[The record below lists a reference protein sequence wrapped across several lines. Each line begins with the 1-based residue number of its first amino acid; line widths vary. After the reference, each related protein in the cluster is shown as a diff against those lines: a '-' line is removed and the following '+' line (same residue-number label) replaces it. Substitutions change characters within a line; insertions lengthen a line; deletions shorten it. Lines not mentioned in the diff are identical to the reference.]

1 MTSSSSSD
9 LLPTVDHFDHLPD
22 SIVLLIFNKLLD
34 VKTLGRCYVVSKRFQ
49 NLIPQAENVVVRVDC
64 VISDDDVTPNSI
76 SGGMRSEFRSDLTSS
91 LNYWGWL
98 TLVDIGLGELFYY
111 IITNGRLEENEAR
124 HYFQQIIS
132 GVESCHLH
140 KVVHR
145 DLKPE
150 NLLLDSKGNVK
161 VADFGLANVMRD
173 GHLLKTSVEAQVL
186 SGRLYAGPKVDV
198 WSCGVILYALLT
210 VIFPFDDENV
220 STLFAKIKSGIY
232 TIPNY
237 LSLGAR
243 DLISRMLIV
252 DPVNRITIPEIYKHP
267 WYSIK
272 SVIMTTKLSI
282 RNEPSS
288 RNLADARTL
297 VQQAR
302 NEAAEFRFKYGSMS
316 GRLIDGL
323 KAKFNLYPQCTFM
336 VAVGYHDRDEANR
349 VVKNDDADLVAFG
362 RVFLANF
369 DLPRRFMLNAPLN
382 NRFRKYM
389 VVPSNLKEI
398 YTHKGSF
405 SQQKNECGAL
415 LWSISNA
422 DNQHASDSRM
432 ESKHISDYLVYLL
445 VTYPVIL
452 QIDIGM
458 IRLGLTL
465 KKMEKE
471 RMWKVMSQVWI
482 EILAY
487 AATHY
492 RGFHHE
498 Q

>member
-49 NLIPQAENVVVRVDC
+49 NLIPQAENVVVRVDLDG

-76 SGGMRSEFRSDLTSS
+76 S
-91 LNYWGWL
+91 
-98 TLVDIGLGELFYY
+98 GELFYY

-161 VADFGLANVMRD
+161 VADFGLANYC
-173 GHLLKTSVEAQVL
+173 
-186 SGRLYAGPKVDV
+186 SGRFYAGPKVDV

-210 VIFPFDDENV
+210 AILPFDDENV
-220 STLFAKIKSGIY
+220 STLFAKIKIQL
-232 TIPNY
+232 T
-237 LSLGAR
+237 
-243 DLISRMLIV
+243 
-252 DPVNRITIPEIYKHP
+252 
-267 WYSIK
+267 YSIK

-282 RNEPSS
+282 RNEPKLICLFFF
-288 RNLADARTL
+288 NPADARTL

-323 KAKFNLYPQCTFM
+323 KAKFNLYPQLAMRESCKYIEDKLGVKGEVPGLPIYIM
-336 VAVGYHDRDEANR
+336 KVASQTTSKDIEEGPITVAKCDVR
-349 VVKNDDADLVAFG
+349 VTSVDPDDGFKPIGGKVQELSHALAFG
-362 RVFLANF
+362 ESRTLAIAN
-369 DLPRRFMLNAPLN
+369 
-382 NRFRKYM
+382 M
-389 VVPSNLKEI
+389 VLGLKEI
-398 YTHKGSF
+398 QIRDEIRTNVDYTID
-405 SQQKNECGAL
+405 L
-415 LWSISNA
+415 LHA
-422 DNQHASDSRM
+422 PDYRDNKIHTGWLDSRIAM
-432 ESKHISDYLVYLL
+432 RVRAKRPPWYLL
-445 VTYPVIL
+445 VVGGALYKAAAGSAAMVSDYVGYL
-452 QIDIGM
+452 EKGQIPPKHIYF
-458 IRLGLTL
+458 
-465 KKMEKE
+465 E
-471 RMWKVMSQVWI
+471 
-482 EILAY
+482 
-487 AATHY
+487 Y
-492 RGFHHE
+492 RG
-498 Q
+498 

>member
-1 MTSSSSSD
+1 MLRRFDAFPKRIPQPEETSSWRSS
-9 LLPTVDHFDHLPD
+9 TE
-22 SIVLLIFNKLLD
+22 
-34 VKTLGRCYVVSKRFQ
+34 C
-49 NLIPQAENVVVRVDC
+49 
-64 VISDDDVTPNSI
+64 
-76 SGGMRSEFRSDLTSS
+76 GMRSEFRSDLTSS
-91 LNYWGWL
+91 LSDWGWL

-173 GHLLKTSVEAQVL
+173 GHLLKTSCGSPSYAAPEVL

-210 VIFPFDDENV
+210 AILPFDDENV

-282 RNEPSS
+282 RNEPKLICLFFF
-288 RNLADARTL
+288 NPADARTL

-302 NEAAEFRFKYGSMS
+302 NEAAEFRFKYGYEM
-316 GRLIDGL
+316 
-323 KAKFNLYPQCTFM
+323 P
-336 VAVGYHDRDEANR
+336 V
-349 VVKNDDADLVAFG
+349 DAQA
-362 RVFLANF
+362 R
-369 DLPRRFMLNAPLN
+369 
-382 NRFRKYM
+382 
-389 VVPSNLKEI
+389 
-398 YTHKGSF
+398 
-405 SQQKNECGAL
+405 
-415 LWSISNA
+415 
-422 DNQHASDSRM
+422 
-432 ESKHISDYLVYLL
+432 
-445 VTYPVIL
+445 
-452 QIDIGM
+452 
-458 IRLGLTL
+458 
-465 KKMEKE
+465 
-471 RMWKVMSQVWI
+471 
-482 EILAY
+482 
-487 AATHY
+487 
-492 RGFHHE
+492 
-498 Q
+498 